1 MEGIHI
7 VPTLTLNSNR
17 NLIDWRNRDQFPP
30 DEPVTIWGSDTG
42 GNLRSR
48 KIAWGDIE
56 GDIANTLDGPIQIQ
70 EVTRD
75 ADRPIH
81 DEELIPQQPRSLR
94 PSIIPAWPTE
104 RRSENPNRWALQLC
118 RNPGPPGRRWD
129 AGDLASE
136 LGVLPQAILDLQV
149 HEDWR
154 DEEWLMP
161 ERDAF
166 GDIIGISV
174 RQMFPL
180 PDDAGRLNTKGF
192 RKGGR
197 RGLYYTEYWQQDDG
211 AVFSPE
217 GFSDTAACL
226 SMGLKTVGRPSASA
240 GKEHLLFLLAD
251 YEFTEPLIIVP
262 DRDVNDKGKNVG
274 LEGAYKAAKYL
285 AARLQRPILVALPPD
300 GLKDT
305 RAWLQSFCQGDLSP
319 ERLAAAR
326 EVFLNH
332 VQNTAE
338 TIHPG
343 RHYELHDD
351 DRLELSLDE
360 WREQM
365 QDARIASIDRPTH
378 YADFSPTGSG
388 KSFADRAL
396 IRTALDVD
404 KSVLLVVPTHAN
416 CTEEVRQL
424 SEAGIDAVAY
434 PELSRDTC
442 QRHWDASFAVSQG
455 LDLVRSVCTACP
467 LFHNK
472 TCVYRQQI
480 DRARQA
486 QVAVCTTARL
496 GMDAAVSES
505 RDVISVHEVAD
516 SAICGQYSLER
527 AKIEQARRVLLM
539 ISRFVHGRDA
549 HTDDAIRR
557 TQETRAYI
565 QSLVAL
571 CDLLLESL
579 RSGTRTEGSTP
590 AQELPPGYWVKFVRE
605 WLQENTQSDRFH
617 EDCEANDFQ
626 WPDDRIDG
634 NTLRGLEMI
643 AQGESWDVMTWPVET
658 TQRRCSEARIIV
670 QRRLQ
675 FQDHQV
681 WWWQDA
687 TGDLQQLQRL
697 IGRRVEDMTPDGRLE
712 LKQSVEVVPID
723 ISRRTAV
730 SRVVDA
736 IRMTIM
742 TSGCQRLGVI
752 GHKIHVDQL
761 TSEDSQLL
769 VLEIRERIHMMSYY
783 GAGLDRASNRWLG
796 CDRLLILGTPRIG
809 DDAVRAE
816 LWRAG
821 EQEAA
826 AICEPGWGDYSWQSR
841 VVGDDEPTIVGG
853 QAYSDPTWHQACLR
867 VTRAAMRQALGR
879 ARAILGHGIPATI
892 WTTDELREYPV
903 RVEPQIHSAVI
914 DAVQVLWIA
923 NLEPESQPRRR
934 GVIVTDGRV
943 WLTGAEVARRL
954 NHKRNWAALVLPAAE
969 EQGFVERAQRRQ
981 GWSIASTLRGGVIAP
996 EDT

>member
-7 VPTLTLNSNR
+7 VPTLTLNGNNNS
-17 NLIDWRNRDQFPP
+17 IDWRNRRQFPP
-30 DEPVTIWGSDTG
+30 HEPVTIWGKDAG
-42 GNLRSR
+42 GFYRSR
-48 KIAWGDIE
+48 RVIWADIDGDF
-56 GDIANTLDGPIQIQ
+56 ANTADGPIHIE

-94 PSIIPAWPTE
+94 HSLLPQWPEEE
-104 RRSENPNRWALQLC
+104 RGGDPRRWEMQL
-118 RNPGPPGRRWD
+118 RRYPGPHGRQWD
-129 AGDLASE
+129 AEDLASE
-136 LGVLPQAILDLQV
+136 LGVLPQAVLDLQV

-154 DEEWLMP
+154 DEEWLIP

-180 PDDAGRLNTKGF
+180 PNEAGRLNAKGF
-192 RKGGR
+192 RKGGK
-197 RGLYYTEYWQQDDG
+197 RGLYYTDG
-211 AVFSPE
+211 WWKKGDPILSPE
-217 GFSDTAACL
+217 GFSDSAACL
-226 SMGLKTVGRPSASA
+226 SMGLTTIGRPSAAS
-240 GKEHLLFLLAD
+240 GHRHLLYMLAD
-251 YEFTEPLIIVP
+251 DDITEPVVIIA
-262 DRDVNDKGKNVG
+262 DRDVNDSGKNVG
-274 LEGAYKAAKYL
+274 LEGAHKTAKYL

-319 ERLAAAR
+319 ARLAAAR

-332 VQNTAE
+332 VLDTAE
-338 TIHPG
+338 TVQPG
-343 RHYELHDD
+343 PHYELHDD
-351 DRLELSLDE
+351 DRLELSLDQ

-365 QDARIASIDRPTH
+365 QDARIASIDSPSH

-396 IRTALDVD
+396 IQTALDAN

-424 SEAGIDAVAY
+424 SEAGIEAVAFL
-434 PELSRDTC
+434 ELSRETC
-442 QRHWDASFAVSQG
+442 QRHGDARFAVSQG
-455 LDLVRSVCTACP
+455 LDLVRSVCTGCR
-467 LFHNK
+467 HMRDNS
-472 TCVYRQQI
+472 CVYRQQAA
-480 DRARQA
+480 RARQA

-496 GMDAAVSES
+496 GMDAAVSQL

-539 ISRFVHGRDA
+539 ISRFVHDRDA

-557 TQETRAYI
+557 TQETREYI
-565 QSLVAL
+565 RGLVSV
-571 CDLLLESL
+571 CDTLLESQ
-579 RSGTRTEGSTP
+579 RNGSHPEGSTTT
-590 AQELPPGYWVKFVRE
+590 QELPPGYWVKFVRE
-605 WLQENTQSDRFH
+605 WLQENSQSDRFH

-634 NTLRGLEMI
+634 NTLRGLVMI

-658 TQRRCSEARIIV
+658 TQRRCSEARIMV

-687 TGDLQQLQRL
+687 TGDLEQLQQL

-712 LKQSVEVVPID
+712 LKQSVEVIPID

-742 TSGCQRLGVI
+742 SSGCQRLGVI
-752 GHKIHVDQL
+752 GHKVHIDEL
-761 TSEDSQLL
+761 TGEDSQLL
-769 VLEIRERIHMMSYY
+769 IPEFRERIHMMSYY
-783 GAGLDRASNRWLG
+783 GAGPDRGSNRWLE

-826 AICEPGWGDYSWQSR
+826 AICEPGWGDYSWQAR

-879 ARAILGHGIPATI
+879 ARAILDHGVPATI
-892 WTTDELREYPV
+892 WTTEELREYPV
-903 RVEPQIHSAVI
+903 RVEPQIHTAVI

-923 NLEPESQPRRR
+923 NLSPESQPRRR
-934 GVIVTDGRV
+934 GVVVDDDGRV
-943 WLTGAEVARRL
+943 ILSGVEIARRL
-954 NHKRNWAALVLPAAE
+954 EVNRATVCKLLSVAVDQGLAE
-969 EQGFVERAQRRQ
+969 HTLLRK
-981 GWSIASTLRGGVIAP
+981 GWSIASVLRA
-996 EDT
+996 E